1 MPVPSL
7 KSVTISEYISLRSTS
22 SLENTTTSSNFS
34 SILFVTK
41 ERKTNFNVSRKAS
54 TPLSHKGSCKT
65 TLWNISYQSR
75 KESNTKGQV
84 LTASSQLSW
93 VLQHSEINC
102 IVEG

>member
-65 TLWNISYQSR
+65 TL
-75 KESNTKGQV
+75 
-84 LTASSQLSW
+84 
-93 VLQHSEINC
+93 
-102 IVEG
+102 

>member
-34 SILFVTK
+34 SILFVAK

-54 TPLSHKGSCKT
+54 TPCHTKVLAKQ
-65 TLWNISYQSR
+65 LYEIFLESY
-75 KESNTKGQV
+75 
-84 LTASSQLSW
+84 
-93 VLQHSEINC
+93 INQEKNQ
-102 IVEG
+102 IQKSKY